1 MEETFN
7 QIPHEIVMTN
17 RNTLDVSGVTRV
29 ESFDSEEFL
38 LQTDYGYLGIRG
50 QGLHIKTLDLDQGR
64 VSIEG
69 QISDMSYLDM
79 PVPAQEKVKSV
90 WPDLQVTLQTQWFTM
105 LLMLGSGFFSGS
117 FLIFTGC

>member
-1 MEETFN
+1 MEEPFN

-17 RNTLDVSGVTRV
+17 RNTLEASGVTGV

-38 LQTDYGYLGIRG
+38 LQTDYGYLGVRG

-69 QISDMSYLDM
+69 QIADVSYLDM
-79 PVPAQEKVKSV
+79 PMPAQEKVKGV
-90 WPDLQVTLQTQWFTM
+90 W
-105 LLMLGSGFFSGS
+105 GR
-117 FLIFTGC
+117 IFK